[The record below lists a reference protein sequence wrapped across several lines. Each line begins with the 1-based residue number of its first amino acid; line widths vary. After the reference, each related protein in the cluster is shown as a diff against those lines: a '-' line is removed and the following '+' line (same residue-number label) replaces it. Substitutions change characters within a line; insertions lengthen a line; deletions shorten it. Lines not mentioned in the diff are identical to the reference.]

1 MIETLNYGTL
11 ILGFSIIDKS
21 YKLINWGSL
30 EATGQ
35 YAGKDVSYDKRVLSE
50 ISKYINKE
58 LIDKLNMYEV
68 IDILNLKITNKV
80 DWDWKERFN
89 EGTYEMTDF
98 DKEVR
103 LIEDNIND
111 ILLEL
116 NDLYITTSCD
126 FVEGRVKHKGVYEPG
141 YFFMIGIEKDTN
153 DYDTNQEPVTNGEVY
168 EVLQRLVEYVDS
180 VGWSNISMN
189 IDGNTINDAKKA
201 ISTMGNKESGF
212 YGMTLYIS
220 KG

>member
-1 MIETLNYGTL
+1 MRYL
-11 ILGFSIIDKS
+11 KS
-21 YKLINWGSL
+21 YKIFES
-30 EATGQ
+30 
-35 YAGKDVSYDKRVLSE
+35 
-50 ISKYINKE
+50 
-58 LIDKLNMYEV
+58 
-68 IDILNLKITNKV
+68 
-80 DWDWKERFN
+80 
-89 EGTYEMTDF
+89 YEMTDF

-103 LIEDNIND
+103 SIEDNIND

-168 EVLQRLVEYVDS
+168 EVLQRLVEYLDS
-180 VGWSNISMN
+180 VSWSNISMN
-189 IDGNTINDAKKA
+189 IDGNTISDAKKA
-201 ISTMGNKESGF
+201 ISIMGNRESGKGWRSPYYQTF

-220 KG
+220 KD

>member
-1 MIETLNYGTL
+1 
-11 ILGFSIIDKS
+11 
-21 YKLINWGSL
+21 
-30 EATGQ
+30 
-35 YAGKDVSYDKRVLSE
+35 
-50 ISKYINKE
+50 
-58 LIDKLNMYEV
+58 
-68 IDILNLKITNKV
+68 
-80 DWDWKERFN
+80 
-89 EGTYEMTDF
+89 MTDF

-103 LIEDNIND
+103 TVEDNIND

-141 YFFMIGIEKDTN
+141 YFFMIGIEKEAN
-153 DYDTNQEPVTNGEVY
+153 DYDPGIPLTTNGEVH

-189 IDGNTINDAKKA
+189 IDGNTISDAKKA
-201 ISTMGNKESGF
+201 ISTMGNKESDF

>member
-1 MIETLNYGTL
+1 MRYL
-11 ILGFSIIDKS
+11 KP
-21 YKLINWGSL
+21 YKIFES
-30 EATGQ
+30 
-35 YAGKDVSYDKRVLSE
+35 
-50 ISKYINKE
+50 
-58 LIDKLNMYEV
+58 
-68 IDILNLKITNKV
+68 
-80 DWDWKERFN
+80 
-89 EGTYEMTDF
+89 YEMTDF

-103 LIEDNIND
+103 TVEDNIND

-153 DYDTNQEPVTNGEVY
+153 DYDPGIPLTTYGEVH

-189 IDGNTINDAKKA
+189 IDGNTISDAKKA
-201 ISTMGNKESGF
+201 ISAMGNKESDF

>member
-1 MIETLNYGTL
+1 MGME
-11 ILGFSIIDKS
+11 
-21 YKLINWGSL
+21 
-30 EATGQ
+30 
-35 YAGKDVSYDKRVLSE
+35 RM
-50 ISKYINKE
+50 KY
-58 LIDKLNMYEV
+58 
-68 IDILNLKITNKV
+68 LKTF
-80 DWDWKERFN
+80 ES
-89 EGTYEMTDF
+89 YEMTDF

-103 LIEDNIND
+103 TVEDNIND

-116 NDLYITTSCD
+116 NDLYIKATCD
-126 FVEGRVKHKGVYEPG
+126 FLEGRVKHKGVYEPG

-153 DYDTNQEPVTNGEVY
+153 DYDPGIPLTTYGEVH

-189 IDGNTINDAKKA
+189 IDGNTISDARKT
-201 ISTMGNKESGF
+201 ISTMGLLKMDIESDKKIAVIGGWRSPYHQNF